1 MMGGSCTNICY
12 HNQMYLLLKRKR
24 LNTVALRITEAKHI
38 IAGASCVS
46 VSIGAFWLS
55 SQRCLRI
62 GINVSNPIARERLH
76 LRRVWL
82 SSISIWR
89 SWRWIF
95 VTNPI
100 IGVSPWGLHLLEMDL
115 YATYL
120 ITRVHLLPRAAVSCA
135 IVSNQACWLSSMLI
149 VINAGRIIRLLI
161 VITADCHHSR
171 LSSLLIVI
179 IARRI
184 IKRLFVGSD
193 MDLQLSLLRRAHM
206 RRWWNQINSFSHK
219 VLWPRDWLLRQP
231 EFRLYRED
239 SHGEDPAPP
248 GIVVHFHA
256 RRQWSTRDITCNV
269 RLTMV
274 DPWYCATIVRFPVD
288 RRSCEQGEY
297 LDDVR
302 SNRWQLGGNVIH
314 NRRQYNCQLKITVAH
329 EPWLTVICQ

>member
-12 HNQMYLLLKRKR
+12 HNQMYLLFKRKR

-46 VSIGAFWLS
+46 VSIGAFWTSICWLLVVITKVLENWD
-55 SQRCLRI
+55 QCLQ
-62 GINVSNPIARERLH
+62 SNH
-76 LRRVWL
+76 NSV
-82 SSISIWR
+82 SIW
-89 SWRWIF
+89 
-95 VTNPI
+95 
-100 IGVSPWGLHLLEMDL
+100 GVFGCHRNINMEKLEMDL
-115 YATYL
+115 CHQSNHRSLSMGAPFAWDGSL
-120 ITRVHLLPRAAVSCA
+120 CHLSYHKSSFTSKSSCFLCNCLQPG
-135 IVSNQACWLSSMLI
+135 VLI

-161 VITADCHHSR
+161 VITADCHHCW
-171 LSSLLIVI
+171 LSSL
-179 IARRI
+179 RT
-184 IKRLFVGSD
+184 GS
-193 MDLQLSLLRRAHM
+193 SSGCLLGATWICNCLYLEEHTG
-206 RRWWNQINSFSHK
+206 RWWNQINSFSHK

>member
-46 VSIGAFWLS
+46 VSIGACSTIICWLS

-135 IVSNQACWLSSMLI
+135 IVSNQACWLSSMP
-149 VINAGRIIRLLI
+149 AG
-161 VITADCHHSR
+161 SSGSW

-179 IARRI
+179 IPDCHHCWLSSLRAGSSSGCLLGATWICNCLYLEEHTCEGGGTRLIHSPTKYCDPGTDCYASPSSGYIARI
-184 IKRLFVGSD
+184 HTGKTPHLPA
-193 MDLQLSLLRRAHM
+193 LLCTFTRGDNGRPVILRAM
-206 RRWWNQINSFSHK
+206 Y
-219 VLWPRDWLLRQP
+219 D
-231 EFRLYRED
+231 
-239 SHGEDPAPP
+239 
-248 GIVVHFHA
+248 
-256 RRQWSTRDITCNV
+256 
-269 RLTMV
+269 
-274 DPWYCATIVRFPVD
+274 
-288 RRSCEQGEY
+288 
-297 LDDVR
+297 
-302 SNRWQLGGNVIH
+302 
-314 NRRQYNCQLKITVAH
+314 
-329 EPWLTVICQ
+329 